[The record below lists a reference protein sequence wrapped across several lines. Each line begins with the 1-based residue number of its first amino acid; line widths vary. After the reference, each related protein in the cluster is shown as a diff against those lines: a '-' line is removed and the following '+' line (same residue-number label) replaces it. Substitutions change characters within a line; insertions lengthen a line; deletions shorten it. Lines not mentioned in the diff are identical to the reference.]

1 MYTTNTSAINYPQIY
16 LYRRI
21 VQAKMFIDQHYA
33 EEIDLNNISNEAYF
47 SKFHFLRLFKKIY
60 QKTPHQYLTT
70 VRIEKAKLFLKDQMP
85 VNEVCFAVGFS
96 SIGSFTTLFKKLT
109 GTTPSHY
116 SESMKQLKSNITSAP
131 LQYIPGCFAE
141 MKGWN
146 KKSNFEEVG

>member
-1 MYTTNTSAINYPQIY
+1 MYTTDISDLHHPKIY

-21 VQAKMFIDQHYA
+21 VHAKIFIDKHYA
-33 EEIDLNNISNEAYF
+33 EEIDLENISDEAYF

-60 QKTPHQYLTT
+60 QKTPHQYLTS

-85 VNEVCFAVGFS
+85 VNEVCFAVGFN

-109 GTTPSHY
+109 GSTPSEY
-116 SESMKQLKSNITSAP
+116 AVEQKNRQQEIEQRP
-131 LQYIPGCFAE
+131 LGHIPGCWAE

-146 KKSNFEEVG
+146 KKSNFEEAL

>member
-1 MYTTNTSAINYPQIY
+1 MEAIYPQIY

-21 VQAKMFIDQHYA
+21 VQAKIFIDKHYA
-33 EEIDLNNISNEAYF
+33 EEIDLENISDEAYF

-60 QKTPHQYLTT
+60 QKTPHQYLTM

-85 VNEVCFAVGFS
+85 VNAVCFAVGFN

-109 GTTPSHY
+109 GSTPSEY
-116 SESMKQLKSNITSAP
+116 SVEQKNRQQEIKQRP
-131 LQYIPGCFAE
+131 LGHIPGCWAE

-146 KKSNFEEVG
+146 KKSNIEEVL